1 MRDPTYTYCREVLA
15 PSTVDCAV
23 GLSMTRAGASNLA
36 LARGNVLELYEVRL
50 AMAAEAGDDGSAA
63 GDEYLYKSLGN
74 EDFDLPVYQDDSRR
88 RGGGGSGSGGSASK
102 QPQLRLAHRWQLH
115 GHIKAMQAVGGGGA
129 QRADRLLLS
138 FAEAKM
144 SLVAFDAG
152 SQALVTESIHYYE
165 HEGLARKSFNDHE
178 TCALRADPDG
188 RCVAMRIYDDQ
199 LAVLPLAT
207 AGDGGAAAAQ
217 SFVVD
222 LRQAGVNVRNVRD
235 FAFLNG
241 YLEPTLAVLHEQRPT
256 WPGMVAVA
264 RDTSSVTVLSL
275 DMTRRGVSVLN
286 AAGRLP
292 SDAARLVVV
301 AEPIGGVLV
310 VGAGAISHV
319 ISGTLSCI
327 SVLNRVAARGIG
339 AAQRDAVDRTN
350 EALGLVLDA
359 GRAAFAAVGANTL
372 AMWSQHG
379 FVYALRLEGDGRL
392 VRRIAVRQVRGCDPL
407 KTVPPPVASTWDD
420 IAVPP
425 SCVAAL
431 RLADDDAAADARLLF
446 VGGAAGRS
454 LLLGVDGGGEA
465 AAEPGDWAARLRFAV
480 HDEILGTG
488 PVVGMDV
495 GARGDGLELVTCG
508 GNEWRGCLRVQQRH
522 VQPQVVASFDL
533 PGAPARGV
541 WTVRCLAEYNIGGVM
556 QAAEAAGLGAAAD
569 TFVVVSRA
577 GGTTVLTGG
586 DELAELGA
594 SGFYTAGP
602 TVAVGAAR
610 GSTRVVQV
618 HASGLRVVDAHAR
631 ETQAVVFTA
640 AADAVAAEVA
650 DAHVLVRMADGA
662 FAMYAAD
669 ADSGELRE
677 MAVPDAMR
685 GATAASLFE
694 DAQHVLATNRE
705 YVERNRDA
713 LRERAAA
720 ASAAGAGAAGGDGAL
735 DSVLDSVYGDAS
747 LAEAAPAAA
756 AKRKAAR
763 RTAGGRS
770 KQRRRHAEG
779 AVSDDDFDALYDEIA
794 DEAADDSDAS
804 DASMASDAQVP
815 KPASGGQAVRGESPV
830 YALAALAGGD
840 LAVFRLPSF
849 ERVWTTPRFDDLG
862 DVLAAGR
869 PGAGGGAAGGRIDEF
884 RLVQLGG
891 DDIATAHLL
900 AITSAGEVAVY
911 RAFDHCARDYVARRM
926 AAPAAAAL
934 ADDGELALRFAR
946 MRHDVLA
953 YEPDYERHARRVQ
966 ARLTRAFDAWRARD
980 QEREAER
987 ELEGE
992 AARERARATQQRE
1005 EAVVDWGESD
1015 DDGGPDE
1022 PEAAPA
1028 PAPAAAPAADADDI
1042 YADHDAAPAAA
1053 APEPAAVPV
1062 ADDGPAATPDDPDE
1076 VADDLDEADDHPPG
1090 SRFTVLDNLGG
1101 YAAVLVAGPQPLVV
1115 LVGSKRY
1122 ARVHPLRLT
1131 TRLPAWARTLPE
1143 ALLARGRPIVAAAR
1157 FHSRACEHGL
1167 VALTQ
1172 AGTLVVAALAASSR
1186 VARGG
1191 VEYDA
1196 PWPARTLPV
1205 GTQHP
1210 GIAAL
1215 GGVAFHRPSGSW
1227 VAAAA
1232 SADRFYIREPN
1243 RDIAARQAR
1252 EDAGPP
1258 GSAAAAAASDL
1269 HLVHMHERRAVHTTS
1284 VPPLQPRAHLDL
1296 LSPVTWETVDS
1307 HAFAPGEHVAALR
1320 VLALESTQSASG
1332 RRAVVCVGTAFVLGE
1347 DVATRGAVYV
1357 FDVVDIV
1364 PLPGRPQTNRRLKL
1378 LCREEVGGAVTALAE
1393 LRGNLAMTVG
1403 SKVFV
1408 RSLQRAE
1415 QLVSVAFLDC
1425 QSCVRALAGLNAF
1438 LLVADLARG
1447 LWLAAFQEEGPT
1459 RVEVLGREP
1468 ANSLALAHAD
1478 FLALGRRMLLLA
1490 ADALGALHMFAYA
1503 PYDAHS
1509 AAGQRLLRR
1518 GEFNLH
1524 SPVAALVRLV
1534 AAAAGAAAEPQQV
1547 CLAAT
1552 AAGAVHA
1559 VAMVPEKSFKRLRRV
1574 AARVAHAAPPL
1585 AGLNPRGFRAV
1596 PPHRRQYAP
1605 PRPTTVLDG
1614 DLLAP
1619 LYAHA
1624 PLSRQHDAA
1633 QRDGTSA
1640 DRVLRDIVAIE
1651 RAFDFF

>member
-36 LARGNVLELYEVRL
+36 VARGNVLELYEVRL
-50 AMAAEAGDDGSAA
+50 VMATGAGGGGGDDGGAA

-74 EDFDLPVYQDDSRR
+74 EDFDLPMYQGDSRR
-88 RGGGGSGSGGSASK
+88 RGGDGSK
-102 QPQLRLAHRWQLH
+102 QPQLHLVHRWRLH
-115 GHIKAMQAVGGGGA
+115 GHIKAMQAVGSGKSKGA

-144 SLVAFDAG
+144 SLVALDHG
-152 SQALVTESIHYYE
+152 SQTLVTESIHYYE
-165 HEGLARKSFNDHE
+165 HEGLARKRYNDHE
-178 TCALRADPDG
+178 TCDLRADPEG

-199 LAVLPLAT
+199 LAVLPLAA
-207 AGDGGAAAAQ
+207 AGDGGGGAATAAE

-235 FAFLNG
+235 FAFLHG

-256 WPGMVAVA
+256 WPGLVAVA

-275 DMTRRGVSVLN
+275 DMTRRAVSVLN
-286 AAGRLP
+286 TAGRLP
-292 SDAARLVVV
+292 SDARRLVVL
-301 AEPIGGVLV
+301 AEPAGGVLA
-310 VGAGAISHV
+310 VGAGALSHV
-319 ISGTLSCI
+319 ANGAVSCI

-339 AAQRDAVDRTN
+339 AAQRDAIDRTN

-359 GRAAFAAVGANTL
+359 GRAAFAAVGAGTL

-379 FVYALRLEGDGRL
+379 HVYALRLEGDGRL
-392 VRRIAVRQVRGCDPL
+392 VRRIAVRRVRGSDPHRAA
-407 KTVPPPVASTWDD
+407 PPPVASTWDD
-420 IAVPP
+420 FAVPP
-425 SCVAAL
+425 SCVAAV
-431 RLADDDAAADARLLF
+431 RPADADADAAAADAQLLF

-454 LLLGVDGGGEA
+454 LLLGVGGAGEA
-465 AAEPGDWAARLRFAV
+465 AAAPADDWAARLRFAV

-541 WTVRCLAEYNIGGVM
+541 WTARCLAEYNIGGVM
-556 QAAEAAGLGAAAD
+556 QAAEAAGLGDAAD

-586 DELAELGA
+586 DELQELGA

-602 TVAVGAAR
+602 TVAVGAAL

-631 ETQAVVFTA
+631 ETQAVVFNA

-650 DAHVLVRMADGA
+650 DAYVLVRMADGA

-669 ADSGELRE
+669 ADSGALRE

-685 GATAASLFE
+685 GGPGGATGASLFE
-694 DAQHVLATNRE
+694 DVHRVLATNRE
-705 YVERNRDA
+705 YVDRNRDA
-713 LRERAAA
+713 LHKRAAA
-720 ASAAGAGAAGGDGAL
+720 AAAAGTGAAGRDGAL

-747 LAEAAPAAA
+747 LAEAPPAAA
-756 AKRKAAR
+756 AKRKPAR
-763 RTAGGRS
+763 RPAGGRS
-770 KQRRRHAEG
+770 KQRRRRAEG
-779 AVSDDDFDALYDEIA
+779 AESDDDFDALYDEIA
-794 DEAADDSDAS
+794 DEAADASDAS
-804 DASMASDAQVP
+804 DASAASDAPQAP
-815 KPASGGQAVRGESPV
+815 KPASGQAVRGESPV
-830 YALAALAGGD
+830 YALVALAGGD
-840 LAVFRLPSF
+840 LAAFRLPSF

-862 DVLAAGR
+862 DTLAAGR
-869 PGAGGGAAGGRIDEF
+869 PGAGGGAGTAAGGRIDEF

-911 RAFDHCARDYVARRM
+911 RAFEHCAREYVARRM
-926 AAPAAAAL
+926 AAPGAAAL

-946 MRHDVLA
+946 MHHDVLA

-966 ARLTRAFDAWRARD
+966 ARQTRAFDAWRARD

-987 ELEGE
+987 EQAGA

-1005 EAVVDWGESD
+1005 EAVVDRGESD
-1015 DDGGPDE
+1015 DDDAASDE
-1022 PEAAPA
+1022 PGAAAAPA
-1028 PAPAAAPAADADDI
+1028 PAPAPAPAADDI
-1042 YADHDAAPAAA
+1042 YADHDAAPEAGPAPAAEAGPAPAPAAAPAPADAAA
-1053 APEPAAVPV
+1053 AAA
-1062 ADDGPAATPDDPDE
+1062 GSPDAPDAPDE
-1076 VADDLDEADDHPPG
+1076 DREESADHPPA
-1090 SRFTVLDNLGG
+1090 SKFAVLDNLGG

-1115 LVGSKRY
+1115 LVGTKRY
-1122 ARVHPLRLT
+1122 ARVHPLRIAA
-1131 TRLPAWARTLPE
+1131 RLPAWARTLPA
-1143 ALLARGRPIVAAAR
+1143 ALLARGRPVVAAAR
-1157 FHSRACEHGL
+1157 FHSGACQHGL

-1172 AGTLVVAALAASSR
+1172 AGTLVIAALAASSR

-1258 GSAAAAAASDL
+1258 AAGAAASDL

-1307 HAFAPGEHVAALR
+1307 HAFASGEHVAALR

-1393 LRGNLAMTVG
+1393 LRGNLVMTVG

-1468 ANSLALAHAD
+1468 ANRLALEHAD
-1478 FLALGRRMLLLA
+1478 FLALGHRMLLLA

-1524 SPVAALVRLV
+1524 SPVTAL
-1534 AAAAGAAAEPQQV
+1534 
-1547 CLAAT
+1547 
-1552 AAGAVHA
+1552 
-1559 VAMVPEKSFKRLRRV
+1559 
-1574 AARVAHAAPPL
+1574 
-1585 AGLNPRGFRAV
+1585 
-1596 PPHRRQYAP
+1596 
-1605 PRPTTVLDG
+1605 
-1614 DLLAP
+1614 
-1619 LYAHA
+1619 
-1624 PLSRQHDAA
+1624 
-1633 QRDGTSA
+1633 
-1640 DRVLRDIVAIE
+1640 
-1651 RAFDFF
+1651 